1 METVCT
7 LSNNMSNSREVT
19 LARLNERT
27 VLLTEF
33 NEPADDT
40 RLQLDALRK
49 VHEATRRDLKKI
61 VIAREET
68 QDQLSKVKSLLV
80 NAIRDREAAISE
92 RKRALAQQSG
102 ALVVS
107 STPAVTSEEF
117 DLVQRAAVSANR
129 ERDELAWRCADAER
143 QLANLKT
150 TVATDEATRAFLI
163 QERDELAQKLN
174 ATAAMLT
181 TMRNQFQ
188 LDHTRMTSELQ
199 TLKSRCATLE
209 AQSAAAETQSAM
221 AIENCR
227 NAEELRL
234 RSEARVIDLSEKLK
248 TTHEKAVQNEG
259 AQNAHYLEIERM
271 RAEMKDQAHRMAAR
285 MNTATKALE
294 AALKDREELQDQRWS
309 LEIQLGDAV
318 TNLQTA
324 EAARSEAIKDR
335 DSALSSLTALR
346 EHVKELESQLAQ
358 MEEARVRTL
367 KRAVTAIMQRKVM
380 EATLATQNGI
390 AS

>member
-19 LARLNERT
+19 LARLSERT
-27 VLLTEF
+27 VRTTEF
-33 NEPADDT
+33 NATTDST

-68 QDQLSKVKSLLV
+68 QDKLSKVKSLLV
-80 NAIRDREAAISE
+80 NAIRDREVAISE

-102 ALVVS
+102 AQVVS

-188 LDHTRMTSELQ
+188 LDQTRMTAELQ
-199 TLKSRCATLE
+199 TLRSRCATLE

-221 AIENCR
+221 ATENCR
-227 NAEELRL
+227 KAEELRL
-234 RSEARVIDLSEKLK
+234 LSEARVIDLSEKLK

-259 AQNAHYLEIERM
+259 AQNAHHLEIERM

-285 MNTATKALE
+285 MNTATKAHE

-309 LEIQLGDAV
+309 LEIQLGDAA
-318 TNLQTA
+318 TNLQIA

-335 DSALSSLTALR
+335 DSALSSQTALR